1 MDKEGAVNYY
11 RVLEAEKQNKL
22 VLDPLAKR
30 FAQILFYLNYRWL
43 VKHVKQIRTS
53 VATFILNACPEEP
66 NMPELMKSRRDNIT
80 GYHVRRGKWCWMLA
94 ACLGAGI
101 LVCAGDAID
110 AMYVLPKR
118 LTAPQLT
125 QIHSTNSTFTND
137 QLNVFIS
144 FVLQTRPGSV
154 RLLHL
159 LEPVVKA
166 FMLGTAAV
174 DLRPIILAD
183 NTAITRQEELA
194 CAYAADEAALADQ
207 QTEETWLVKDAESI
221 AEKIAEFL
229 PDF

>member
-1 MDKEGAVNYY
+1 
-11 RVLEAEKQNKL
+11 
-22 VLDPLAKR
+22 
-30 FAQILFYLNYRWL
+30 
-43 VKHVKQIRTS
+43 
-53 VATFILNACPEEP
+53 
-66 NMPELMKSRRDNIT
+66 MPELMKSRRDNIT

-221 AEKIAEFL
+221 AEEKIAEFL